1 MSKLCNL
8 PRINGNWQ
16 DINYSKVHI
25 FGRNC
30 CFHSLTLS
38 LFKNALFATGKVV
51 CVLSNP
57 LSLSPA
63 FFIAEHHEDPH
74 RDHSH
79 VPAVPHWEGMS
90 EMAEIAYCGSQVVS
104 AFRK

>member
-1 MSKLCNL
+1 M
-8 PRINGNWQ
+8 
-16 DINYSKVHI
+16 HI
-25 FGRNC
+25 FGRN
-30 CFHSLTLS
+30 HSLTLS

-57 LSLSPA
+57 LFLLPFS
-63 FFIAEHHEDPH
+63 EHHEDPH

-90 EMAEIAYCGSQVVS
+90 EMAEIANRGSQVVS
-104 AFRK
+104 AFCK